1 MRRFAKIGLAGGL
14 LIVLS
19 LASASNDSSPGF
31 VEMEVKGVRIDPLGQ
46 SPVVILVDK
55 EGRKALPI
63 WVGSVEAAAIERE
76 LKNVATTRPMTHD
89 LFHVVLGRLN
99 AKVKEVQIVDLR
111 NQTFYATLFLS
122 LDKGVMEIDARP
134 SDAIV
139 LALKSKAPIFVAA
152 KLLESQGLSLERK
165 IGERHG
171 IRVQELTPLLA
182 SQFNFTGKKG
192 VLVSEINAGSPAET
206 AGIKAGDI
214 ITRIHA
220 KEVGSVEEFEE
231 TFDGVKDV
239 KQVTISVFRDDK
251 MTDVDLL
258 LGP

>member
-1 MRRFAKIGLAGGL
+1 MRRVAKFGLAGGL
-14 LIVLS
+14 LMVLS
-19 LASASNDSSPGF
+19 LASASNGPSPGF
-31 VEMEVKGVRIDPLGQ
+31 VEMEVKGVRIDPLAQ

-63 WVGSVEAAAIERE
+63 WIGPIEAGAIERE

-89 LFHVVLGRLN
+89 LFHGVLGRLN
-99 AKVKEVQIVDLR
+99 AKVKEVRIVDLR
-111 NQTFYATLFLS
+111 DQTFYATLFL
-122 LDKGVMEIDARP
+122 LLGKDLIEIDARP

-139 LALKSKAPIFVAA
+139 LALKSKAPISVAT

-165 IGERHG
+165 LGERRG

-182 SQFNFTGKKG
+182 SQFNFKGKKG
-192 VLVSEINAGSPAET
+192 VLVSEISAGSQAEA
-206 AGIKAGDI
+206 AGMKAGDI
-214 ITRIHA
+214 ITRVHA
-220 KEVGSVEEFEE
+220 KEVGSVEEFEV

-239 KQVTISVFRDDK
+239 KRVKISVFRDDK
-251 MTDVDLL
+251 TADVDLP